1 MPIGDCCT
9 ILKTDWE
16 LTLENEKEEVYT
28 SHDEEAYR
36 CTFTN
41 LDTAARWQA
50 ENSIVKKHVKR
61 PPRATDHPE
70 DHKSLYTTSMSA
82 HRS

>member
-1 MPIGDCCT
+1 MPIGDYWT
-9 ILKTDWE
+9 ILKADWE
-16 LTLENEKEEVYT
+16 LTFENEKQEVYT

-61 PPRATDHPE
+61 PPKGYRPPRRPQKLIHHFNECT
-70 DHKSLYTTSMSA
+70 
-82 HRS
+82 